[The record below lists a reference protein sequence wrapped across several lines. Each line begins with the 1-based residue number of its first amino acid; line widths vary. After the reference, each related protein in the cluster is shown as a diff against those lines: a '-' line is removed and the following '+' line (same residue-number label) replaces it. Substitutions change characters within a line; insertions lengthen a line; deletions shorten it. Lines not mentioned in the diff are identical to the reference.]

1 MTSSVETPLDP
12 LDRQL
17 VDLLRQRRAVVR
29 RLVET
34 PPRQSHETDQAEE
47 RRIRDLVEESADEVP
62 EALLQAVFR
71 EVLSDQRALLRPV
84 QVAFF
89 GNPATFTHQAALQQ
103 FGRSAEYIPR
113 KTIGDVFDAVTRG
126 EATHGVVPVENS
138 TEGAVTHTLDMFV
151 DATVRIS
158 AEINMRIHHNLL
170 CRCET
175 AAIERIYSHP
185 QVFGQCRRWL
195 RDNLPGIPLV
205 EVSSTTEAVHRCGE
219 EQAAAALASE
229 LAAEE
234 YDVPLRARQIE
245 DFQDNTTRFLV
256 LSSEETD
263 GSPNDDKISLMF
275 VVRDRP
281 GALYDCLQPLHQ
293 HAVNMTMIESRPSKR
308 RSWEYYFFV
317 DLIGNVKDPK
327 LRKAL
332 DGLGAQCEFVKIL
345 GNYPRANG

>member
-1 MTSSVETPLDP
+1 MEETTPKHSLES

-17 VDLLRQRRAVVR
+17 IELLSRRRCVVKDLAQSVRHPEELIDPTGVHIRQ
-29 RLVET
+29 LI
-34 PPRQSHETDQAEE
+34 EE
-47 RRIRDLVEESADEVP
+47 AADTVP
-62 EALLQAVFR
+62 EVLIQAVFR
-71 EVLSDQRALLRPV
+71 EILSDQRALLHPV

-89 GNPATFTHQAALQQ
+89 GSPATFTHQAALQQ
-103 FGRSAEYIPR
+103 FGHSAEYIPR
-113 KTIGDVFDAVTRG
+113 RTIGDVFDAVSRG

-151 DATVRIS
+151 DANARIS

-170 CRCET
+170 AQCET
-175 AAIERIYSHP
+175 EQIQSIYSHP

-195 RDNLPGIPLV
+195 RDNLPGVPLV
-205 EVSSTTEAVHRCGE
+205 EVSSTTEAVVRSRE
-219 EQAAAALASE
+219 EPDAAALASE

-234 YDVPLRARQIE
+234 YDVRLRARQIE

-256 LSSEETD
+256 LGAEESEGTPE
-263 GSPNDDKISLMF
+263 DDKISLMF

-293 HAVNMTMIESRPSKR
+293 HNVNMTMIESRPSKR

-317 DLIGNVKDPK
+317 DLIGNVNDPTV
-327 LRKAL
+327 RQAL
-332 DGLGAQCEFVKIL
+332 DELGAHCEFVKIL
-345 GNYPRANG
+345 GNYPRATS

>member
-1 MTSSVETPLDP
+1 MDEITPKHSLES

-17 VDLLRQRRAVVR
+17 IELLDRRRCVINDLAQSSQEPETSVDIAWTRIRQLIDESPDTVPNVLLR
-29 RLVET
+29 
-34 PPRQSHETDQAEE
+34 
-47 RRIRDLVEESADEVP
+47 
-62 EALLQAVFR
+62 AVFR
-71 EVLSDQRALLRPV
+71 EILSDQRALLRPV

-89 GNPATFTHQAALQQ
+89 GSPATFTHQAALQQ
-103 FGRSAEYIPR
+103 FGHSAKYIPR
-113 KTIGDVFDAVTRG
+113 RTIGDVFDAVTRG
-126 EATHGVVPVENS
+126 KATHGVVPVENS

-151 DATVRIS
+151 DANARIS

-170 CRCET
+170 AQCET
-175 AAIERIYSHP
+175 EQIQRIYSHP

-195 RDNLPGIPLV
+195 RDNLPGVPLV
-205 EVSSTTEAVHRCGE
+205 EVSSTTEAVVRSRE
-219 EQAAAALASE
+219 EPNAAALASE

-256 LSSEETD
+256 LGAEESK
-263 GSPNDDKISLMF
+263 GSAEDDKISLMF

-293 HAVNMTMIESRPSKR
+293 HNVNMTMIESRPSKR

-317 DLIGNVKDPK
+317 DLIGNVNDPTV
-327 LRKAL
+327 RQAL
-332 DGLGAQCEFVKIL
+332 DELGAHCEFVKVL
-345 GNYPRANG
+345 GNYPRATN